1 MAITSFIPSIWSA
14 RLLAHLDNAH
24 VATRF
29 VNRDYEGEIRNAGD
43 TVKINQVGAIT
54 IKDYTK
60 NTDIADP
67 EALTTSDQTLAID
80 QAKYFNFQ
88 VDDVDAV
95 QAKASLMDGAMSR
108 AAYGLAEVADRYL
121 FQTMA
126 AAAPAG
132 NTLGS
137 GAAPVALTADNVY
150 EKLVELKLLLDKKNL
165 PAQGRCLAVPP
176 ELHALMLLDQ
186 RFVGTGSGQA
196 EASLRGGLVGRAAGF
211 DIYRSNNL
219 PTALGTDSAKTP
231 YTKIIASHP
240 LSASYAE
247 QILKTEAYR
256 MESRFADGVKG
267 LHVYGAK
274 VLQPDAVAVLLGS
287 FA

>member
-1 MAITSFIPSIWSA
+1 M
-14 RLLAHLDNAH
+14 
-24 VATRF
+24 
-29 VNRDYEGEIRNAGD
+29 
-43 TVKINQVGAIT
+43 KINQVGAIT

-67 EALTTSDQTLAID
+67 EALTVSDQTLTIS

-95 QAKASLMDGAMSR
+95 QARASLMDGAMGR
-108 AAYGLAEVADRYL
+108 AAYGLAEVADKYL
-121 FQTMA
+121 FSTLA

-137 GAAPVALTADNVY
+137 ASAPVALTAENVY
-150 EKLVELKLLLDKKNL
+150 QKLVELKLLLDKKNL
-165 PAQGRCLAVPP
+165 PAQGRCVAVPP
-176 ELHALMLLDQ
+176 EVHGLMLMDQ
-186 RFVGTGSGQA
+186 RFVGTGGSQA
-196 EASLRGGLVGRAAGF
+196 EAALQGGFIGRAAGF
-211 DIYRSNNL
+211 DIYLSNNL
-219 PTALGTDSAKTP
+219 PTGVGTDTAKTP
-231 YTKIIASHP
+231 YTKIIATHP
-240 LSASYAE
+240 MGASYAE

-274 VLQPDAVAVLLGS
+274 VLQPDAVGVLIGS
-287 FA
+287 FS